1 MYCSVPR
8 CGVQAYCYCQTDSRL
23 LCRSHVGQHRDQGHE
38 IFLYECD
45 LCGGHGRVHGQY
57 ARASPGGSWV
67 RCPKCFGTGFLRD
80 PTRNRGYRARTE
92 ERSRAGG
99 GHRTGDRTR
108 SGSGARTDEGNR
120 ATSKEPVDASI
131 DYYAVLGVSSSAS
144 PDAIKKAYRRLI
156 KQYHPDINP
165 GSQEALDK
173 TKALNRAYDILGN
186 SERRREYDRQ
196 RTEGSAE
203 ATESARRTREAE
215 KRARAAEWVA
225 REATQRSERGQ
236 RGRDAARKAEE
247 NRRAQ
252 ETASKGGDK
261 RPAQETQGRKTDAGR
276 GQHRGCKQIGRCLI
290 LACLVLLI
298 AGGVVGGYL
307 TLPYFVDE
315 GEEAVPSQ
323 ASTPAPPTTLPPT
336 PTPSPT
342 ATPVPFSLP
351 PDVQSPATDREA
363 LVRLY
368 EATDGSNWTD
378 NRNWLRDA
386 PLREWYG
393 VDTDSDGRV
402 TLLYLIDNNL
412 NGVVPINLL
421 NMGRL
426 NSLLVEGNPL
436 SGCISEELQAAIYD
450 DDLHML
456 GLPMCSVVPTP
467 VPSPTPIP
475 TPTPVPTATPIPT
488 PTPVPTPTP
497 IPTPKPTSTPVPTP
511 TPRPT
516 ATPTPS
522 PKLIGG
528 QLLDP
533 LEIETWVVHYTNVE
547 RQNAGLTPFI
557 LDPAISN
564 IARMHSENMA
574 RLGIYDHT
582 IAGKGP
588 TDRALEN
595 GYDCRAYYPDGS
607 YSYGFSENIYQYHR
621 VTQWI
626 GSSGFFGLSTSY
638 RPDIFDE
645 DSKATAYGLVEGWM
659 DSPGHRQNILDRDSR
674 RIGVGVAIQLNEQ
687 YGYVDEVVFAT
698 QNFSGC
704 K

>member
-1 MYCSVPR
+1 MRSGRSRGKYCSVPR
-8 CGVQAYCYCQTDSRL
+8 CGRPAYCYCQTDSTL
-23 LCRSHVGQHRDQGHE
+23 LCRSHVGTHRDKGHD
-38 IFLYECD
+38 IFLHECD

-57 ARASPGGSWV
+57 ASRDPGGRWV
-67 RCPKCFGTGFLRD
+67 RCPKCFGIGFLSGPVRRHGGEDKAGEKRENAPREREAASEVQSKQRD
-80 PTRNRGYRARTE
+80 
-92 ERSRAGG
+92 
-99 GHRTGDRTR
+99 
-108 SGSGARTDEGNR
+108 
-120 ATSKEPVDASI
+120 KETV
-131 DYYAVLGVSSSAS
+131 
-144 PDAIKKAYRRLI
+144 
-156 KQYHPDINP
+156 
-165 GSQEALDK
+165 
-173 TKALNRAYDILGN
+173 
-186 SERRREYDRQ
+186 
-196 RTEGSAE
+196 
-203 ATESARRTREAE
+203 REAE
-215 KRARAAEWVA
+215 DAVEKARVA
-225 REATQRSERGQ
+225 REVARKAGAER
-236 RGRDAARKAEE
+236 RAREAARKAERE
-247 NRRAQ
+247 RRAR
-252 ETASKGGDK
+252 ESASKGGDR

-298 AGGVVGGYL
+298 AGGAVGVYL
-307 TLPYFVDE
+307 ALPYFVDE
-315 GEEAVPSQ
+315 GEEAVPSPT
-323 ASTPAPPTTLPPT
+323 STPAPPTALPPT

-342 ATPVPFSLP
+342 ATPVPFPLP

-368 EATDGSNWTD
+368 EATDGPNWTD
-378 NRNWLRDA
+378 NRNWLSDA

-421 NMGRL
+421 SMGRL
-426 NSLLVEGNPL
+426 ASLLLEGNPL
-436 SGCISEELQAAIYD
+436 SGCISEELQATVYD

-488 PTPVPTPTP
+488 PTPMPTPTP